1 MLSKELEKKLDELE
15 NMHDE
20 DEEMISLAR
29 FLLEHAELYEFCE
42 MIDKIIGSIQDVGM
56 PAKSVHSL
64 ADGVARSMI
73 GLALY
78 KELKERGL
86 PEESLGEW
94 SRCAT
99 NSETS
104 VFIQALQAA
113 LMTIFAIDELRA
125 V

>member
-1 MLSKELEKKLDELE
+1 MLSKELGKKLDELE

-20 DEEMISLAR
+20 EMISMAR

-56 PAKSVHSL
+56 PAKSVHNL

-86 PEESLGEW
+86 PEESLGDW
-94 SRCAT
+94 SYIST

-113 LMTIFAIDELRA
+113 LMTIFTIDEMRA

>member
-1 MLSKELEKKLDELE
+1 MLSKELWKKLDELE
-15 NMHDE
+15 NMH

-42 MIDKIIGSIQDVGM
+42 MIAKIIGSIQDVGM
-56 PAKSVHSL
+56 PAKSVHNL
-64 ADGVARSMI
+64 ADVVARLMI

-86 PEESLGEW
+86 PEESLGDW
-94 SRCAT
+94 SYIST

-113 LMTIFAIDELRA
+113 LMTIFTIDEMRA

>member
-1 MLSKELEKKLDELE
+1 MLSKELGKKLDELE
-15 NMHDE
+15 NMH

-86 PEESLGEW
+86 PEESLGDW
-94 SRCAT
+94 SYIST

-113 LMTIFAIDELRA
+113 LMTIFTIDEMRA

>member
-1 MLSKELEKKLDELE
+1 MLSKELWKKLDELE
-15 NMHDE
+15 DMH

-56 PAKSVHSL
+56 PAKSVHNL

-86 PEESLGEW
+86 PEESLGDW
-94 SRCAT
+94 SYIST

-113 LMTIFAIDELRA
+113 LMTIFTIDEMRA

>member
-1 MLSKELEKKLDELE
+1 MLSKELGKKLDELE
-15 NMHDE
+15 NMH

-64 ADGVARSMI
+64 ADGVAWSMI

-86 PEESLGEW
+86 PEESLGDW
-94 SRCAT
+94 SYIST

-113 LMTIFAIDELRA
+113 LMTIFTIDEMRA

>member
-1 MLSKELEKKLDELE
+1 MLSKELGKKLDELE

-20 DEEMISLAR
+20 EMISFAR

-56 PAKSVHSL
+56 PAKSVHNL
-64 ADGVARSMI
+64 ADGVAKSMI

-86 PEESLGEW
+86 PEESLGDW
-94 SRCAT
+94 SYIST

-113 LMTIFAIDELRA
+113 LMTIFTIDEMRA

>member
-1 MLSKELEKKLDELE
+1 MLSKELVKKLDELE

-20 DEEMISLAR
+20 EMISFAR

-56 PAKSVHSL
+56 PAKSVHNL
-64 ADGVARSMI
+64 ADGVAKSMI

-86 PEESLGEW
+86 PEESLGDW
-94 SRCAT
+94 SYIST

-113 LMTIFAIDELRA
+113 LMTIFTIDEMRA

>member
-1 MLSKELEKKLDELE
+1 MLSKELGKKLDELE
-15 NMHDE
+15 DMH

-29 FLLEHAELYEFCE
+29 FLLEQAELYELCE
-42 MIDKIIGSIQDVGM
+42 MIDKIIGTIQDVGM

-86 PEESLGEW
+86 PEESLGDW
-94 SRCAT
+94 SYIST

-113 LMTIFAIDELRA
+113 LMTIFTIDELRA

>member
-1 MLSKELEKKLDELE
+1 MLSKELGKKLDELE
-15 NMHDE
+15 NMH

-56 PAKSVHSL
+56 PAKSVHNL

-86 PEESLGEW
+86 PEESLGDW
-94 SRCAT
+94 SYIST
-99 NSETS
+99 NSQTS

-113 LMTIFAIDELRA
+113 LMTIFTIDEMRA

>member
-1 MLSKELEKKLDELE
+1 MLSKELGKKLDELE
-15 NMHDE
+15 NMH

-56 PAKSVHSL
+56 PAKSVHNL
-64 ADGVARSMI
+64 ADGVAKSMI

-86 PEESLGEW
+86 PEESLGDW
-94 SRCAT
+94 SYIST

-113 LMTIFAIDELRA
+113 LMTIFTIDEMRA

>member
-1 MLSKELEKKLDELE
+1 MLSKELWKKLDELE
-15 NMHDE
+15 NMH

-86 PEESLGEW
+86 SEESLGDW
-94 SRCAT
+94 SYIST

-113 LMTIFAIDELRA
+113 LMTIFTIDEMRA

>member
-1 MLSKELEKKLDELE
+1 MLSKELGKKLDELE
-15 NMHDE
+15 NMH

-42 MIDKIIGSIQDVGM
+42 MIDKIIGSIQAVGM
-56 PAKSVHSL
+56 PAKSVHNL
-64 ADGVARSMI
+64 ADGVAKSMI

-86 PEESLGEW
+86 PEESLGDW
-94 SRCAT
+94 SYIST

-113 LMTIFAIDELRA
+113 LMTIFTIDEMRA

>member
-1 MLSKELEKKLDELE
+1 MLSKELGKKLNELE
-15 NMHDE
+15 NMH

-29 FLLEHAELYEFCE
+29 FLLEHAELYEFYE
-42 MIDKIIGSIQDVGM
+42 MIDKIFGSIQDVGM
-56 PAKSVHSL
+56 PAKSVHNL
-64 ADGVARSMI
+64 ADGVAKSMI

-86 PEESLGEW
+86 PEESLGDW
-94 SRCAT
+94 SYIST

-113 LMTIFAIDELRA
+113 LMTIFTIDELRA

>member
-1 MLSKELEKKLDELE
+1 MLSKELGKKLDELE
-15 NMHDE
+15 NMH

-56 PAKSVHSL
+56 PAKSVHNL

-86 PEESLGEW
+86 PEESLGDW
-94 SRCAT
+94 SYIST

-113 LMTIFAIDELRA
+113 LMTIFTIDELRA

>member
-1 MLSKELEKKLDELE
+1 MLSKELWKKLDELE
-15 NMHDE
+15 NMH

-42 MIDKIIGSIQDVGM
+42 MIAKIIGSIQDGGVR
-56 PAKSVHSL
+56 AKSVHER

-86 PEESLGEW
+86 PEESLGDW
-94 SRCAT
+94 SYIST

-113 LMTIFAIDELRA
+113 LMTIFTIDEMRA